1 MPKSFKY
8 YGMHF
13 YIPTFNARSIFANC
27 AKVRG
32 SILEMP
38 PPHLGALPYLSKL
51 LVLILS

>member
-8 YGMHF
+8 YGMHI

-38 PPHLGALPYLSKL
+38 HHLGGLPYLSKL
-51 LVLILS
+51 LVLILR

>member
-13 YIPTFNARSIFANC
+13 YIPTFNARFIFANC

-32 SILEMP
+32 PILEMP
-38 PPHLGALPYLSKL
+38 PIQNS
-51 LVLILS
+51 